1 MNKLKIVAM
10 ALFSVATVG
19 VSAQVYVRTD
29 AYRWQG
35 DSIIQGEFTAYA
47 PDDTTLISNYS
58 AQPHYFMPI
67 DKKWT
72 LKNDISDYPRLVS
85 GNRLHNAVYNMA
97 LDEMVNAVEPDT
109 TLRTGKEWAGVWTR
123 DVSYSIILSMAHLQ
137 PEASKISLMKK
148 VNANGRIVQD
158 TGSGGAWP
166 VSSDRQI
173 WTVAAYQ
180 LYKVTG
186 DRQWLEFIYPIIK
199 NSIEDD
205 LKVVLHDG
213 LINGETSFIDWR
225 EQSYPKWMQTAD
237 IYASQASGTGAV
249 FATALDILSEIAVE
263 LGHADEAEKYASCA
277 TDLKQNLVGTFWMPE
292 NGYMAMYTYGD
303 NFPILNPRSETLGQA
318 FGILN
323 GLFTPEQASSI
334 TQNVPVTPYG
344 PAIFYPQISDMP
356 AYHNNSLWPWVGAF
370 WTLANAR
377 TGNEQGVMNGIGS
390 VFRPAALFTTN
401 KENFNLDNGDI
412 ATELNSS
419 NMLWCLAGNLAITYN
434 VLFGIDYQT
443 DGLHIAPFVPKVL
456 EGERS
461 LLNYPYRNATLNIT
475 VRGYGDTVSSMTVN
489 GVENSSR
496 IIPTNASGVLDV
508 VVTMNSEPIAPMAVN
523 HQPNRKAPITPI
535 TRLSNDP
542 SLDGKNVPVNNLLNW
557 NPIEYIAGYIVL
569 RDGKPVEETRQTT
582 YAATIPGVY
591 QVIGVSSEGIQSFAS
606 EPLSNYPVIYYNPL
620 IESTEMHSREV
631 SYHPDHAVKG
641 YSGSGFAEIDHNTAP
656 LSFKVKAKEEGRYSI
671 SFRYANG
678 NGPINTENK
687 CAIRTVLVDG
697 RVAGTIVMPHRGVGN
712 WDDWGLTNSVST
724 DLTKGQHT
732 ITVVFE
738 PYDENMNLGTNH
750 ALIDRL
756 ELTRLF

>member
-10 ALFSVATVG
+10 ALFSTATAG
-19 VSAQVYVRTD
+19 VSAQVYVQTD

-72 LKNDISDYPRLVS
+72 LKNDISGYPKLVS

-205 LKVVLHDG
+205 FKVVLHNG

-249 FATALDILSEIAVE
+249 FATALNILSEIASE
-263 LGHADEAEKYASCA
+263 LGHADEAKKYASCA
-277 TDLKQNLVGTFWMPE
+277 ADLKQNLVGTFWMPE

-356 AYHNNSLWPWVGAF
+356 AYHNNALWPWVGAF

-377 TGNEQGVMNGIGS
+377 TCNEQGVMDGIGS

-461 LLNYPYRNATLNIT
+461 LLNYPYCNATLNIT

-496 IIPTNASGVLDV
+496 IIPADASGVLDV

-535 TRLSNDP
+535 TRLCNDP
-542 SLDGKNVPVNNLLNW
+542 SLDGKNVPVNNRLSW

-591 QVIGVSSEGIQSFAS
+591 QVIGVNSEGIQSFAS
-606 EPLSNYPVIYYNPL
+606 EPLSNYPVTYYNPL
-620 IESTEMHSREV
+620 IESTVMHSREV
-631 SYHPDHAVKG
+631 SYQPDHAVQG
-641 YSGSGFAEIDHNTAP
+641 YSGSGFAEIDHNTSP
-656 LSFKVKAKEEGRYSI
+656 LSFKVKAQEGGRYSI

-697 RVAGTIVMPHRGVGN
+697 RAAGTIVMPHRGVGN
-712 WDDWGLTNSVST
+712 WDDWGLTNSVSA